1 MNLKAITTRI
11 KNHLSNYHQKKR
23 KKTMASEKKMQKIQ
37 QMSRKE
43 SMKKIPEIGA
53 NASLLMLI
61 GNVLHSGIKSCSDQ
75 AGNKILLYTDY
86 KRQPE
91 M

>member
-11 KNHLSNYHQKKR
+11 KNHLSNYHQKKKR

-53 NASLLMLI
+53 NASILMLI

-75 AGNKILLYTDY
+75 ARNKI
-86 KRQPE
+86 
-91 M
+91 